1 MEDLLAH
8 YEYELGLL
16 ADALAEF
23 GKRYPRI
30 AARLG
35 LSGGYSDEP
44 HVERLTQAF
53 AFLAARIGV
62 KLDDDYAEFTEPL
75 LELLYPGYL
84 RTVPSCAIAQFDPA
98 PIVDLLSAPHSV
110 ARGTELDALA
120 AHCRFRT
127 VYEVTLSALRIDAAR
142 FTSAT
147 YAPLNAEL
155 PSDTSGLLSI
165 SFSAATPARRF
176 DDSLPSSPVR
186 VHLSGTRALVCAL
199 LDTML
204 LHARAAYV
212 EADDSGR
219 WKALPVV
226 PFEQVGF
233 DDDDR
238 LLPREA
244 PGTSAPF
251 QCLLE
256 YFAFPELF
264 DFVDIDFGRL
274 RRAAGAAS
282 RITLHVA
289 ISGTH
294 GDSAAAAAQAL
305 RALDASALK
314 LCCTP
319 VINLF
324 KRPALPIVLSPTET
338 RYPVRPVP
346 LATESTT
353 EVFSIDRVCLG
364 ELASTDKSAP
374 RTDRSTRFDIP
385 PYRAFG
391 HRPGAV
397 GAAIYWAAARDR
409 DATLVG
415 RHGDWLLSLV
425 GLNGKPA
432 RPAQPQ
438 VDVETTATNGD
449 LPLRLPIGSPDGDL
463 SNEQTALSCP
473 IALLTP
479 PTRPAELPR
488 GDGALWRVLSALTP
502 HAIELTQAGLPSLK
516 ALFELHAVRSSP
528 AARRCIDALT
538 SLAWKPAIEWMSL
551 DDSFPSFVRGIEI
564 SVGFDEAALADVSLS
579 TLAAILARFFEPY
592 ASTNNFVR
600 LTMRSARTGAELIRC
615 PARRGSRPLV

>member
-16 ADALAEF
+16 ADALADF

-35 LSGGYSDEP
+35 LSNGHSDEP
-44 HVERLTQAF
+44 HVERLSQAF

-62 KLDDDYAEFTEPL
+62 KLDDDYPEFTEPL

-84 RTVPSCAIAQFDPA
+84 RTVPSCAIAQFDPSPVA
-98 PIVDLLSAPHSV
+98 DLLSAPHCV

-127 VYEVTLSALRIDAAR
+127 VYDVTLSPLRIDAAR
-142 FTSAT
+142 FTPAT
-147 YAPLNAEL
+147 YAPSTAEL
-155 PSDTSGLLSI
+155 PPDTSGLLSI

-176 DDSLPSSPVR
+176 DDSVPSSRVR
-186 VHLSGTRALVCAL
+186 VHLSGTRTLVCTL

-204 LHARAAYV
+204 LHARAAFV

-233 DDDDR
+233 GDDDR

-244 PGTSAPF
+244 PGTSAPL

-256 YFAFPELF
+256 YFAFPELY
-264 DFVDIDFGRL
+264 DFIDIDIGRL
-274 RRAAGAAS
+274 RRAAGSAS

-289 ISGTH
+289 VCAARS
-294 GDSAAAAAQAL
+294 DSAVAQAL
-305 RALDASALK
+305 RTLDASALK

-319 VINLF
+319 IVNLF
-324 KRPALPIVLSPTET
+324 KRPAAPIVLSATDT

-346 LATESTT
+346 LASDSIT
-353 EVFSIDRVCLG
+353 EVFSIDGVCLG
-364 ELASTDKSAP
+364 ELDGTDKAAP
-374 RTDRSTRFDIP
+374 RANRGTRIDVQ

-391 HRPGAV
+391 HRPGVV
-397 GAAIYWAAARDR
+397 GATVYWAAARDR
-409 DATLVG
+409 DAALVG
-415 RHGDWLLSLV
+415 RDGELLLSLV
-425 GLNGKPA
+425 DIDG
-432 RPAQPQ
+432 RPAHPTQPQ

-449 LPLRLPIGSPDGDL
+449 LPSRLPIGAADGDL

-473 IALLTP
+473 IMLLTH
-479 PTRPAELPR
+479 PTRPADLPR

-502 HAIELTQAGLPSLK
+502 HAVELTQAGLPSLK
-516 ALFELHAVRSSP
+516 ALFELHAARSAP

-551 DDSFPSFVRGIEI
+551 DDSFPSFVRGMEI
-564 SVGFDEAALADVSLS
+564 TVGFDEAALRDVSLS
-579 TLAAILARFFEPY
+579 VFAAILARLFEPY
-592 ASTNNFVR
+592 ASTSNFVR
-600 LTMRSARTGAELIRC
+600 LTVKSTQTGAELIRC
-615 PARRGSRPLV
+615 AARRGARPLV